1 MEISQGERAEKEER
15 RHTCMTTR
23 GKRGETEGEER
34 RRRTVC
40 SLLFTNFPMRP
51 FIPWTVTMLFWS
63 DVSAFSVSSDFRGW
77 FPSFLP
83 FFFEPDSHW
92 LLRWKSIIL
101 RLFKAVCNVL
111 VLLAPKSSSFPRIYI
126 EEEGEDAS
134 RARFGRV
141 GFSEKFEE
149 DKKTWIDFL
158 EGEMKISISHDR
170 ARVRFREYSTL
181 KMVKLQGIQWKRL
194 NIYET
199 PICDFR

>member
-1 MEISQGERAEKEER
+1 
-15 RHTCMTTR
+15 
-23 GKRGETEGEER
+23 
-34 RRRTVC
+34 
-40 SLLFTNFPMRP
+40 MRP
-51 FIPWTVTMLFWS
+51 FIPWTVKMLFSS
-63 DVSAFSVSSDFRGW
+63 DVSAFSVSSVRGR